1 MDTPSAEFDR
11 TLIQA
16 IAPWGLVLTTAQI
29 DQFRTHYTMMI
40 ETNRVMNLT
49 RITDPTEA
57 ATKHYADSL
66 ALIACAK
73 ERNLAVK
80 TVLDIGTGAGFPAIP
95 LAVARPD
102 WSITAIDGTRKKI
115 DFVRRVAS
123 AIGLSNLHC
132 EHANSTHWETNETFD
147 LVTMRAVA
155 NPAETATR
163 FVGKSGAVAVFR
175 NASDQDATGSVV
187 IGSSASDSESAF
199 VYTLASGDDK
209 LRRTITIT
217 KR

>member
-1 MDTPSAEFDR
+1 MNTAPAAFDQ
-11 TLIQA
+11 TLTNA
-16 IAPWGLVLTTAQI
+16 IAPWGLALTASQI
-29 DQFRTHYTMMI
+29 DQLRTHYTMMI

-66 ALIACAK
+66 ALVACAK

-132 EHANSTHWETNETFD
+132 EHANSTHWETNETYD

-155 NPAETATR
+155 NPVETATR
-163 FVGKSGAVAVFR
+163 FVGKAGAVAVFR
-175 NASDQDATGSVV
+175 NVADQDGAGSVA
-187 IGSSASDSESAF
+187 IGSSAADMESPF
-199 VYTLASGDDK
+199 VYALASGDEK